1 MGIIIRQGL
10 KSSVVTYVGTAIGI
24 VNVLVLY
31 NLILTPQQLGL
42 YASTLLTFPV
52 IYMSFALLGVPSV
65 AVRFHSRF
73 EDRASRRQLFTF
85 IVVTPLVGLLV
96 FIAVYLLFK
105 PLYLDFYSA
114 ESPLLVRYYYVFI
127 PLTVAMVYLLALEA
141 YSRIHLRIVVPALI
155 REVGLRLGNSVVV
168 ILFGLKFISFDT
180 MVYMTVVTYSL
191 AVLAMLLYLYFQGN
205 LYTSLD
211 FGFIRHPA
219 FREMYRYGLWV
230 IMGGASAALMPHIEK
245 VLLPHFD
252 GGLTNTAIFDIASR
266 IALVISIPRNS
277 IVMISAPI
285 IAKAFQENDLNHID
299 TIYKKSSL
307 NLFIVGTLLFLG
319 IWVNI
324 DAIFAIIPKSELY
337 APGKWVVLMVGLG
350 RIADM
355 MTGLNTEI
363 LTNSRYYRWDI
374 VFIVLFSVLM
384 VGSNF
389 YLIPLYGF
397 NGAAAASLFSVIVY
411 NAVKLFFI
419 KSKLRIQPF
428 TVNTLKVF
436 LLGGAAYG
444 ATLLIP
450 YPDQPTLFRT
460 LLDMLIRSVVVTG
473 VFGGGILLWRVS
485 EDITTV
491 FATGREF
498 LRDLH
503 PIFGKKID

>member
-73 EDRASRRQLFTF
+73 EDPASRRQLFTF
-85 IVVTPLVGLLV
+85 IIITPLVGLTIFVLL
-96 FIAVYLLFK
+96 YLLFK
-105 PLYLDFYSA
+105 PLYLNFYLS

-155 REVGLRLGNSVVV
+155 REVGLRLGNSVLV
-168 ILFGLKFISFDT
+168 ILFGLGIIDFDT
-180 MVYMTVVTYSL
+180 MVSLTVVNYAL
-191 AVLAMLLYLYFQGN
+191 AVVAMLVYLRFQGN

-219 FREMYRYGLWV
+219 FREMSRYGLWV

-285 IAKAFQENDLNHID
+285 IAKAFQENDLGHID

-324 DAIFAIIPKSELY
+324 DSIFSIIPKSDLY

-374 VFIVLFSVLM
+374 IFILLFSVLM
-384 VGSNF
+384 VASNF
-389 YLIPLYGF
+389 YLIPRYGF
-397 NGAAAASLFSVIVY
+397 NGAAAASLFSVVIY
-411 NAVKLFFI
+411 NLVKLLFI
-419 KSKLRIQPF
+419 RQRLRIQPF
-428 TVNTLKVF
+428 TNNTFKVF

-450 YPDQPTLFRT
+450 HATDPTLIQT
-460 LLDMLIRSVVVTG
+460 LLDMLVRSVVVAAI
-473 VFGGGILLWRVS
+473 FGGGVLLWRVS
-485 EDITTV
+485 EDISAG
-491 FATGREF
+491 FAAGWRYVSY
-498 LRDLH
+498 LWQ
-503 PIFGKKID
+503 KI